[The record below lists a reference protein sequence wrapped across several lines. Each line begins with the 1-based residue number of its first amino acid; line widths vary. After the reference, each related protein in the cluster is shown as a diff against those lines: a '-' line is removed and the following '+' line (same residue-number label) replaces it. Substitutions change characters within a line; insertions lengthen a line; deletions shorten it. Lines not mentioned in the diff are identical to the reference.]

1 MKPVPSQT
9 HTVWYKAN
17 WNGFF
22 VEANQLETGLR
33 DARVPPY
40 GGGPDLFSDF
50 DINGF
55 DTTVGYRAD
64 LGRLAVTYADIES
77 KMDDEFATS
86 YDGNYFTVPLGEQVA
101 ISGELY
107 WPNTQWALGLTT
119 EIALENDDLESRGL
133 GEKQDSYTVVDVYV
147 NYTPIDALSLRL
159 SVDNLNNEEYTERA
173 SYGQEFSTVEP
184 LLEPGRSIN
193 MDVRYNF

>member
-1 MKPVPSQT
+1 M
-9 HTVWYKAN
+9 
-17 WNGFF
+17 
-22 VEANQLETGLR
+22 
-33 DARVPPY
+33 
-40 GGGPDLFSDF
+40 
-50 DINGF
+50 
-55 DTTVGYRAD
+55 
-64 LGRLAVTYADIES
+64 
-77 KMDDEFATS
+77 
-86 YDGNYFTVPLGEQVA
+86 PLGEQVA